1 MQRIRASEVHGVP
14 VQYTKKQRASTN
26 AELWGKGK
34 MFPLIFAG
42 DGMKKGICECADSI
56 DGVLNNA
63 RIYNVNQCEIQVCK
77 CVDSIH
83 TQCIL
88 LIFTFW

>member
-42 DGMKKGICECADSI
+42 DGMEKGNLRMRKLSDDILDKRKDIIMSI
-56 DGVLNNA
+56 NVKFKSANA
-63 RIYNVNQCEIQVCK
+63 
-77 CVDSIH
+77 
-83 TQCIL
+83 
-88 LIFTFW
+88 